1 MKNKSVLVGWLALF
15 VSIALFSTVEIV
27 GKKINFK
34 ADVDPFTMVFL
45 RFFLTVFPLLGHP
58 DLLQVSV
65 IGQQPDQSLRHP
77 LRQLRRQEAGIV
89 GAPRAH
95 GQLLPVKPGL

>member
-1 MKNKSVLVGWLALF
+1 MKNKSVLGGWLALF

-45 RFFLTVFPLLGHP
+45 RFFFDRRHF
-58 DLLQVSV
+58 VS
-65 IGQQPDQSLRHP
+65 IIL
-77 LRQLRRQEAGIV
+77 AGLFS
-89 GAPRAH
+89 ARESSWSS
-95 GQLLPVKPGL
+95 